1 MRRRE
6 FIAAVG
12 GAATDEARLNA
23 FVGRTLGDDAGD
35 AGSV

>member
-12 GAATDEARLNA
+12 GAAVMPLAARA
-23 FVGRTLGDDAGD
+23 QGQQMTIAYSWISGA
-35 AGSV
+35 